1 MVSIEY
7 VDLLPEERANVVI
20 FNCLSC
26 ERGGGGR
33 KTIFKLSQWA
43 LQGSPNKW
51 KKAKK
56 IRKVLQGPQNT
67 KEQIKQDDI
76 CLFLLQ
82 NMQLHDHM
90 NNMLLVTYKLA
101 ILESYISLRDR
112 RLHSLCNSV
121 RTLLYKWAFAYLS
134 GDFPWADHVHL
145 LTVGGLAIVVGPGAK
160 HHDICR

>member
-1 MVSIEY
+1 MSSFLIVSL
-7 VDLLPEERANVVI
+7 VK
-20 FNCLSC
+20 
-26 ERGGGGR
+26 GGEVAA
-33 KTIFKLSQWA
+33 KQFSN
-43 LQGSPNKW
+43 SPNGLC
-51 KKAKK
+51 KALPISERK
-56 IRKVLQGPQNT
+56 KVLQGPQNT

-121 RTLLYKWAFAYLS
+121 RTLLYK
-134 GDFPWADHVHL
+134 
-145 LTVGGLAIVVGPGAK
+145 
-160 HHDICR
+160 